1 MPEIDVFKE
10 QNEFD
15 PVFKV
20 IKKAVKKKKKA
31 TNLKNE
37 DGVKVAEKAID
48 SSEIESVSLD
58 GSSLDDNNNIVKPG
72 NIVSEESLERSDE
85 SEEEDEA
92 DKLVK
97 L

>member
-1 MPEIDVFKE
+1 M
-10 QNEFD
+10 
-15 PVFKV
+15 
-20 IKKAVKKKKKA
+20 
-31 TNLKNE
+31 
-37 DGVKVAEKAID
+37 KVAEKAID

>member
-1 MPEIDVFKE
+1 M
-10 QNEFD
+10 
-15 PVFKV
+15 
-20 IKKAVKKKKKA
+20 
-31 TNLKNE
+31 KNE

-58 GSSLDDNNNIVKPG
+58 ESSLDDNNNIVKPG